1 MSLLQNRTSMN
12 FGPRED
18 EEDGGVREREA
29 EPVGERFVI
38 LEPTGVQRPV

>member
-1 MSLLQNRTSMN
+1 MN

-18 EEDGGVREREA
+18 EDGGVRDREA
-29 EPVGERFVI
+29 EPVGERFEI

>member
-12 FGPRED
+12 FGPR

-29 EPVGERFVI
+29 EPVGERFPI
-38 LEPTGVQRPV
+38 LEPTGMQRPV